1 MKGRTVRLS
10 PTRFGLSPR
19 SESDASFEESDVSDP
34 AMRQC
39 LEHQKALAAFQFD
52 LETRDQH
59 TDRMPWLCIIVF
71 ALATFCSA
79 AGEVATFRNGVVATV
94 HPIATDAAVEI
105 MKSGGNAVDAA
116 VTAGLTLGVVDPSNS
131 GIGGGCF
138 ILIRLADGTVH
149 AIDGRETAPAASR
162 PDMYLV
168 NGKADTKLSQTGPL
182 ASGVP
187 GALAAY
193 AHAVAKFG
201 KKPLAEH
208 LAPGVRVARDG
219 FRIDE
224 SEVRKIA
231 RNAEDLGKFEGSK
244 KVFLDADGKPHVAGT
259 LIVQGDLAATYQSI
273 AERGSDYFYKGPVA
287 KTIGAWMRDNGG
299 ILSAEDFAGYAIKL
313 REPIVSNYRDHRIY
327 GFPPASSGG
336 VHVAQILNIVENF
349 DLAAM
354 DEADRIHTIA
364 EAMKLAFADRAH
376 WLGDPDFTKVP
387 KGLAAAGYG
396 KEQAR
401 RIDPVRAMPV
411 SNHGLPPE
419 WDTNVFG
426 KHTTHFSA
434 ADAEGNWVAITATIN
449 TTYGSK
455 VIVPGTGV
463 LLNNEMDDFSIQPG
477 VPNAFGLIGGDANKV
492 EPGKRPLSAMSPTI
506 VLDPEGKPFLS
517 LGAAGGPTIISQ
529 TVLNLISIIDFKL
542 SLKDALA
549 RPRFHHQW
557 APDTLRV
564 ERNLPESILGQLR
577 EKGHKVQIVGS
588 IGVSQVVGRADGTFS
603 GVADPRVNGEASGW

>member
-1 MKGRTVRLS
+1 MIRLS
-10 PTRFGLSPR
+10 CIAIIAATVIPLSAREPT
-19 SESDASFEESDVSDP
+19 SFT
-34 AMRQC
+34 
-39 LEHQKALAAFQFD
+39 KG
-52 LETRDQH
+52 
-59 TDRMPWLCIIVF
+59 I
-71 ALATFCSA
+71 
-79 AGEVATFRNGVVATV
+79 VATV

-105 MKSGGNAVDAA
+105 MKSGGNAIDAA
-116 VTAGLTLGVVDPSNS
+116 VTAGLTLGVVDSSNS

-168 NGKADTKLSQTGPL
+168 DGKADTTLSQTGPL
-182 ASGVP
+182 ATGVP

-193 AHAVAKFG
+193 AYAAATFG
-201 KKPLAEH
+201 KKPLAAH
-208 LAPGVRVARDG
+208 LSPGIRAARDG
-219 FRIDE
+219 YHISEGEAHRI
-224 SEVRKIA
+224 SSC
-231 RNAEDLGKFEGSK
+231 AEDLRKFEGSR
-244 KVFLDADGKPHVAGT
+244 KVFFNTEGNPLPAGS
-259 LIVQGDLAATYQSI
+259 LLVQPDLAATYQGISDQ
-273 AERGSDYFYKGPVA
+273 GPDYFYKGPVA
-287 KTIGAWMRDNGG
+287 KTISGWMRENGG
-299 ILSAEDFAGYAIKL
+299 ILTAEDFSSYSIQL
-313 REPIVSNYRDHRIY
+313 REPVVSVYRGHRIY

-349 DLAAM
+349 DLASM

-376 WLGDPDFTKVP
+376 WLGDPEFTKVP
-387 KGLAAAGYG
+387 KGLADAGYA
-396 KEQAR
+396 KSLAT
-401 RIDPVRAMPV
+401 RISSSRAIPVEKHGMP
-411 SNHGLPPE
+411 PDWE
-419 WDTNVFG
+419 TNVFG
-426 KHTTHFSA
+426 RHTTHFSA

-463 LLNNEMDDFSIQPG
+463 ILNNEMDDFSIQPG

-506 VLDPEGKPFLS
+506 VLDPSGAPLLS

-529 TVLNLISIIDFKL
+529 TVLNLIHIIDMKL
-542 SLKDALA
+542 SLAEALA

-564 ERNLPESILGQLR
+564 EKSMPQALQESLRN
-577 EKGHKVQIVGS
+577 KGHKIQVVNS
-588 IGVSQVVGRADGTFS
+588 IGVSQITGRNDGIFQ
-603 GVADPRVNGEASGW
+603 GAADPRVNGKAAGW

>member
-1 MKGRTVRLS
+1 MFRLS
-10 PTRFGLSPR
+10 YLAVFAATLSPIHGK
-19 SESDASFEESDVSDP
+19 EAP
-34 AMRQC
+34 
-39 LEHQKALAAFQFD
+39 
-52 LETRDQH
+52 
-59 TDRMPWLCIIVF
+59 VF
-71 ALATFCSA
+71 TK
-79 AGEVATFRNGVVATV
+79 GVVATV
-94 HPIATDAAVEI
+94 HPLATDAAVE
-105 MKSGGNAVDAA
+105 MLKSGGNAIDAA

-149 AIDGRETAPAASR
+149 AIDGRETAPAASG

-168 NGKADTKLSQTGPL
+168 NGKADTNLSQTGPL

-208 LAPGVRVARDG
+208 LAPGIRAARDG
-219 FRIDE
+219 FRIGE
-224 SEVRKIA
+224 SEAGKIA

-244 KVFLDADGKPHVAGT
+244 KVFLGAGGKPLPAGSS
-259 LIVQGDLAATYQSI
+259 LVQGDLAATYQGI
-273 AERGSDYFYKGPVA
+273 ADQGPDYFYKGPVA
-287 KTIGAWMRDNGG
+287 EAIGGWMKENGG
-299 ILSAEDFAGYAIKL
+299 ILTAADFAGYSIKL
-313 REPIVSNYRDHRIY
+313 REPIVSSYRGHRIY

-349 DLAAM
+349 DLAGM

-387 KGLAAAGYG
+387 KGLADPGYA
-396 KEQAR
+396 KTLAQ
-401 RIDPVRAMPV
+401 RIDPSRAIPV
-411 SNHGLPPE
+411 EKHGLPPE
-419 WDTNVFG
+419 WETNVFG
-426 KHTTHFSA
+426 RHTTHFSA

-463 LLNNEMDDFSIQPG
+463 ILNNEMDDFSIQPG

-506 VLDPEGKPFLS
+506 VLDPEGKTLLS

-529 TVLNLISIIDFKL
+529 TVLNLISVIDLKL
-542 SLKDALA
+542 PLTETLT

-564 ERNLPESILGQLR
+564 ERSLPETVLGKLR
-577 EKGHKVQIVGS
+577 KKGHKIQAVDS
-588 IGVSQVVGRADGTFS
+588 IGVSQIVGKS
-603 GVADPRVNGEASGW
+603 GGQFGGASDPRVKGKAVGW

>member
-1 MKGRTVRLS
+1 MFRLS
-10 PTRFGLSPR
+10 
-19 SESDASFEESDVSDP
+19 
-34 AMRQC
+34 
-39 LEHQKALAAFQFD
+39 HLA
-52 LETRDQH
+52 
-59 TDRMPWLCIIVF
+59 VF
-71 ALATFCSA
+71 AATLLPIHGKEA
-79 AGEVATFRNGVVATV
+79 AVFTKGVVATV

-105 MKSGGNAVDAA
+105 MKSGGNAIDAA

-149 AIDGRETAPAASR
+149 AIDGRETAPAASM

-168 NGKADTKLSQTGPL
+168 DGKADTELSQTGAL

-201 KKPLAEH
+201 KRPLAEH
-208 LAPGVRVARDG
+208 LAPGIRAARDG
-219 FRIDE
+219 YRIGD
-224 SEVRKIA
+224 SEVRKLT
-231 RNAEDLGKFEGSK
+231 RNAENLRKFDGSR
-244 KVFLDADGKPHVAGT
+244 KVFLDADGKPHPAGT
-259 LIVQGDLAATYQSI
+259 LLVQGDLAATYQGI
-273 AERGSDYFYKGPVA
+273 ADQGPDYFYKGPVA
-287 KTIGAWMRDNGG
+287 ETIGAWMKENGG
-299 ILSAEDFAGYAIKL
+299 ILTAADFANYSIKL
-313 REPIVSNYRDHRIY
+313 REPIVSTYRSHRLY

-349 DLAAM
+349 NLAGM
-354 DEADRIHTIA
+354 EESDRIHTIA

-387 KGLAAAGYG
+387 KGLADPGYA
-396 KEQAR
+396 KSLAQ
-401 RIDPVRAMPV
+401 RIDPSRAIPV
-411 SNHGLPPE
+411 EKHGLPPE
-419 WDTNVFG
+419 WETNVFG
-426 KHTTHFSA
+426 RHTTHFSA

-463 LLNNEMDDFSIQPG
+463 ILNNEMDDFSIQPG

-506 VLDPEGKPFLS
+506 VLDPAGNPLLS

-529 TVLNLISIIDFKL
+529 TVLNLISVIDLKL
-542 SLKDALA
+542 PLTETLA

-564 ERNLPESILGQLR
+564 ERSLPEAVLGKLR
-577 EKGHKVQIVGS
+577 EKGHKIQAVDS
-588 IGVSQVVGRADGTFS
+588 IGVSQIVGKDGGKFGGAS
-603 GVADPRVNGEASGW
+603 DPRVKGKAAKW

>member
-1 MKGRTVRLS
+1 MFRLS
-10 PTRFGLSPR
+10 
-19 SESDASFEESDVSDP
+19 
-34 AMRQC
+34 
-39 LEHQKALAAFQFD
+39 HLA
-52 LETRDQH
+52 
-59 TDRMPWLCIIVF
+59 VF
-71 ALATFCSA
+71 AATLLPIHGKEA
-79 AGEVATFRNGVVATV
+79 AVFTKGVVATV

-105 MKSGGNAVDAA
+105 MKSGGNAIDAA
-116 VTAGLTLGVVDPSNS
+116 VTAGLTLGVVDPSNA

-149 AIDGRETAPAASR
+149 AIDGRETAPAAST

-168 NGKADTKLSQTGPL
+168 DGKADTALSQTGPL

-208 LAPGVRVARDG
+208 LAPGIRAARDG
-219 FRIDE
+219 FRIDDRE
-224 SEVRKIA
+224 SRKIA
-231 RNAEDLGKFEGSK
+231 RNAEDLGKFEGSRK
-244 KVFLDADGKPHVAGT
+244 IFLDADGKAHPAGT
-259 LIVQGDLAATYQSI
+259 LLVQGDLATTYQGI
-273 AERGSDYFYKGPVA
+273 ADQGPDYFYKGPVA
-287 KTIGAWMRDNGG
+287 QKIGAWMKENGG
-299 ILSAEDFAGYAIKL
+299 IMTAADLSGYAIKL
-313 REPIVSNYRDHRIY
+313 REPVVSSYRGHRIY

-349 DLAAM
+349 DLAGM
-354 DEADRIHTIA
+354 EEADRIHTIA

-387 KGLAAAGYG
+387 KGLADAGYA
-396 KEQAR
+396 KTLAQ
-401 RIDPVRAMPV
+401 RIDPARAIPV
-411 SNHGLPPE
+411 EKHGLPPE
-419 WDTNVFG
+419 WETHVFG

-506 VLDPEGKPFLS
+506 VLDPQGNPLLS

-529 TVLNLISIIDFKL
+529 TVLNLISIIELKL
-542 SLKDALA
+542 PLQETLA

-564 ERNLPESILGQLR
+564 ENSLPQTIQEKLR
-577 EKGHKVQIVGS
+577 AKGHKLQPVETFGVSQIVGKDGGS
-588 IGVSQVVGRADGTFS
+588 FVGAS
-603 GVADPRVNGEASGW
+603 DPRVKGKALGW

>member
-1 MKGRTVRLS
+1 MFRLS
-10 PTRFGLSPR
+10 FLPI
-19 SESDASFEESDVSDP
+19 V
-34 AMRQC
+34 
-39 LEHQKALAAFQFD
+39 AAT
-52 LETRDQH
+52 LLPIHGKEAA
-59 TDRMPWLCIIVF
+59 VF
-71 ALATFCSA
+71 TK
-79 AGEVATFRNGVVATV
+79 GVVATV
-94 HPIATDAAVEI
+94 HPIATDAAVKI
-105 MKSGGNAVDAA
+105 MKSGGNAIDAA

-149 AIDGRETAPAASR
+149 AIDGRETAPAAST

-168 NGKADTKLSQTGPL
+168 NGKADTALSQTGPL

-193 AHAVAKFG
+193 SHAVAKFG

-208 LAPGVRVARDG
+208 LAPAIRAARDG
-219 FRIDE
+219 FPITDRE
-224 SEVRKIA
+224 ASKIA
-231 RNAEDLGKFEGSK
+231 GNVKALAKFEGSRN
-244 KVFLDADGKPHVAGT
+244 VFLDADGNAHPAGT
-259 LIVQGDLAATYQSI
+259 LLVQSDLATTYQGI
-273 AERGSDYFYKGPVA
+273 ANRGPDYFYKGPVA
-287 KTIGAWMRDNGG
+287 QKIGAWMKKNGG
-299 ILSAEDFAGYAIKL
+299 IMTTADLANYSIKL
-313 REPIVSNYRDHRIY
+313 RDPVVSTYRGHRIY

-336 VHVAQILNIVENF
+336 VHVAQILNVVENF
-349 DLAAM
+349 DLAGM

-387 KGLAAAGYG
+387 KGLADPDYG
-396 KEQAR
+396 KTLAQ
-401 RIDPVRAMPV
+401 RIDPARAMPV
-411 SNHGLPPE
+411 EKHGLPPE
-419 WDTNVFG
+419 WETHVFG

-506 VLDPEGKPFLS
+506 VLDPQGNPLLS

-529 TVLNLISIIDFKL
+529 TVLNLISVIDLKL
-542 SLKDALA
+542 PLQETLA

-564 ERNLPESILGQLR
+564 EISLPEAVLGKLR
-577 EKGHKVQIVGS
+577 EKGHKVQAVDS
-588 IGVSQVVGRADGTFS
+588 IGVSQIVGKS
-603 GVADPRVNGEASGW
+603 GGSFRGASDPRVKGKSAGW

>member
-1 MKGRTVRLS
+1 MLQSPFLAMFRLS
-10 PTRFGLSPR
+10 
-19 SESDASFEESDVSDP
+19 
-34 AMRQC
+34 
-39 LEHQKALAAFQFD
+39 HLAAFAVT
-52 LETRDQH
+52 LLPIHGKEAA
-59 TDRMPWLCIIVF
+59 VF
-71 ALATFCSA
+71 TKA
-79 AGEVATFRNGVVATV
+79 VVATV
-94 HPIATDAAVEI
+94 HPIATDAAVEM
-105 MKSGGNAVDAA
+105 MKSGGNAIDAA
-116 VTAGLTLGVVDPSNS
+116 VTAGLTLGVVDPSNA

-138 ILIRLADGTVH
+138 ILILLADGTVH
-149 AIDGRETAPAASR
+149 AIDGRETAPAAST

-168 NGKADTKLSQTGPL
+168 DGKADTALSQTGPL

-208 LAPGVRVARDG
+208 LAPGIRAARDG
-219 FRIDE
+219 FRIDDRE
-224 SEVRKIA
+224 SRKIA
-231 RNAEDLGKFEGSK
+231 RNAEDLGKFEGSR
-244 KVFLDADGKPHVAGT
+244 KVFLDSDGKAHPAGT
-259 LIVQGDLAATYQSI
+259 LLLQGDLATTYQGI
-273 AERGSDYFYKGPVA
+273 ADQGPDYFYKGPVA
-287 KTIGAWMRDNGG
+287 EKIGAWMMENGG
-299 ILSAEDFAGYAIKL
+299 IMTAADLSGYAIKL
-313 REPIVSNYRDHRIY
+313 RGPVVSSYRGHRIY

-349 DLAAM
+349 DLAGM

-387 KGLAAAGYG
+387 KGLSDAGYA
-396 KEQAR
+396 KTLAQ
-401 RIDPVRAMPV
+401 RIDPARAIPV
-411 SNHGLPPE
+411 EKHGLPPE
-419 WDTNVFG
+419 WETHVFG

-506 VLDPEGKPFLS
+506 VLDPAGNPLLS

-529 TVLNLISIIDFKL
+529 TVLNLISIIDLKL
-542 SLKDALA
+542 PLQETLA

-564 ERNLPESILGQLR
+564 ENSLPQAIQEKLR
-577 EKGHKVQIVGS
+577 AKGHKLQPVETFGVSQIVGKDGGS
-588 IGVSQVVGRADGTFS
+588 FVGAS
-603 GVADPRVNGEASGW
+603 DPRVKGKADGL

>member
-1 MKGRTVRLS
+1 MFRLS
-10 PTRFGLSPR
+10 FLPIVAATLLPIHGK
-19 SESDASFEESDVSDP
+19 EA
-34 AMRQC
+34 
-39 LEHQKALAAFQFD
+39 AAF
-52 LETRDQH
+52 TK
-59 TDRMPWLCIIVF
+59 
-71 ALATFCSA
+71 
-79 AGEVATFRNGVVATV
+79 GVVATV
-94 HPIATDAAVEI
+94 HPIVTDAAVEI
-105 MKSGGNAVDAA
+105 MKSGGNAIDAA

-149 AIDGRETAPAASR
+149 AIDGRETAPAAST

-168 NGKADTKLSQTGPL
+168 NGKADTSLSQTGPL

-208 LAPGVRVARDG
+208 LAPGIRVARDG
-219 FRIDE
+219 FIITDRE
-224 SEVRKIA
+224 ANKIA
-231 RNAEDLGKFEGSK
+231 GNVKALAKFEGSRE
-244 KVFLDADGKPHVAGT
+244 VFLDANGKAHPAGS
-259 LIVQGDLAATYQSI
+259 LLVQSDLATTYQGI
-273 AERGSDYFYKGPVA
+273 ADQGPDYFYKGPVA
-287 KTIGAWMRDNGG
+287 EKIGVWMKENGG
-299 ILSAEDFAGYAIKL
+299 IMTAADLANYSIKL
-313 REPIVSNYRDHRIY
+313 REPVVSSYRGHRIY

-349 DLAAM
+349 DLVGM

-387 KGLAAAGYG
+387 KGLADAGYA
-396 KEQAR
+396 KTLAQ
-401 RIDPVRAMPV
+401 RIDPARAMPV
-411 SNHGLPPE
+411 EKHGLPPE
-419 WDTNVFG
+419 WETHVFG

-506 VLDPEGKPFLS
+506 VLDPQGNPLLS

-529 TVLNLISIIDFKL
+529 TVLNLISIIDLKL
-542 SLKDALA
+542 PLAETLA

-564 ERNLPESILGQLR
+564 ENSLSQAIQEKLR
-577 EKGHKVQIVGS
+577 AKGHKLKSVETFGVSQIVGKTGGS
-588 IGVSQVVGRADGTFS
+588 FS
-603 GVADPRVNGEASGW
+603 GVSDPRVKGKASGW